1 MNITQKLTKDTKM
14 HFGKAQSSEADIK
27 RTKALNEMDITRRF
41 AKFMVDTDFEDI
53 PEKSVEMAKLGLMD
67 WIAVT
72 LIAKNE
78 PLANI
83 LNELDREL
91 GGKKQSTIIGKGN
104 MTSVLN
110 AALINGSVSHALD
123 YDDVNLHLVGHP
135 TVPVVPAILA
145 LGEWKGI
152 SGKDLLT
159 SYILGVEAE
168 GRISLGVRST
178 HYFSGWHATSTIGTF
193 GAAIGSSKILGLDLE
208 KTVFA
213 IGIAGTQAAGLRQVF
228 GSMCKPFHAGKAAM
242 NGLLAALLAEKG
254 FTSSRLMLEGE
265 LGFSAVMASNPE
277 PEKMLEDIGNP
288 FVIDELIF
296 KSHASCF
303 ETHSA
308 VDVALGL
315 QEKSKIS
322 IDSIEHIDVA
332 VSDLCIEVARVTK
345 HETGLEAKFS
355 IPYCTAVALISG
367 EVDMDKF
374 SKDMITRND
383 YCDLAAKVS
392 VKNNR
397 SFSTHQATISILTK
411 DGKRYEHEAD
421 TLEINKSFD
430 YRRQVVE
437 KKIKAIATSVL
448 GQEKQKKLFDSI
460 KEMEKIKNIKEI
472 VSICF

>member
-1 MNITQKLTKDTKM
+1 MNITQNLTKEIKSD
-14 HFGKAQSSEADIK
+14 FEKAQRSEADTK
-27 RTKALNEMDITRRF
+27 RAKALNEMDITRRF
-41 AKFMVDTDFEDI
+41 AKFIVDTDFEDI
-53 PEKSVEMAKLGLMD
+53 PEKSVEMAKIGIMD
-67 WIAVT
+67 WMAVT

-83 LNELDREL
+83 LNELDRDL
-91 GGKKQSTIIGKGN
+91 GGKKQSTIMGKGN

-123 YDDVNLHLVGHP
+123 YDDVNFHLLGHP
-135 TVPVVPAILA
+135 SVPVIPAVLA

-152 SGKDLLT
+152 TGKDLLN

-168 GRISLGVRST
+168 GRISLGVRSS
-178 HYFSGWHATSTIGTF
+178 HYVSGWHATATIGTF
-193 GAAIGSSKILGLDLE
+193 GAAIGSSKILGLDIE

-277 PEKMLEDIGNP
+277 PEKMLEDIGDP
-288 FVIDELIF
+288 FIIDELIF

-303 ETHSA
+303 ETHPA

-315 QEKSKIS
+315 QGKSNIP
-322 IDSIEHIDVA
+322 IDSIEHIDVT
-332 VSDLCIEVARVTK
+332 VSDLCIEVARFKVPKTS
-345 HETGLEAKFS
+345 LEAKFC
-355 IPYCTAVALISG
+355 IPYCTAVALIS
-367 EVDMDKF
+367 EKVDIEKF
-374 SKDMITRND
+374 SEDMITRND
-383 YCDLAAKVS
+383 YCELAAKIN
-392 VKNNR
+392 VKSNR
-397 SFSTHQATISILTK
+397 LFSTHQATISILTK

-437 KKIKAIATSVL
+437 KKFKALATSVL

-460 KEMEKIKNIKEI
+460 QEMENIKNIKEI